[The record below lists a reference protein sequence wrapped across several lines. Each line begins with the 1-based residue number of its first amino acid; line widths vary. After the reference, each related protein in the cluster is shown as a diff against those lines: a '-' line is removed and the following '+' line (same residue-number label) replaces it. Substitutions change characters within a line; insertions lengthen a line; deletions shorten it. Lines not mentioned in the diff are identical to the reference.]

1 MKKPQIIVMVGNIG
15 SGKSTTIKLLK
26 EKGLPH
32 IVVSRDALRYMIGAG
47 KYTFDINLEK
57 AIWDSEKRILENFML
72 LHRPIIVDEV
82 GVSKKMRA
90 RYIKLAKRFGY
101 SMQVICMP
109 MLDKKT
115 CVDRRMNNPHDTPD
129 RAVWESVWDKFNRLY
144 QKPELKEG
152 IDKIIVEL

>member
-1 MKKPQIIVMVGNIG
+1 
-15 SGKSTTIKLLK
+15 
-26 EKGLPH
+26 
-32 IVVSRDALRYMIGAG
+32 
-47 KYTFDINLEK
+47 
-57 AIWDSEKRILENFML
+57 
-72 LHRPIIVDEV
+72 
-82 GVSKKMRA
+82 
-90 RYIKLAKRFGY
+90 
-101 SMQVICMP
+101 MP